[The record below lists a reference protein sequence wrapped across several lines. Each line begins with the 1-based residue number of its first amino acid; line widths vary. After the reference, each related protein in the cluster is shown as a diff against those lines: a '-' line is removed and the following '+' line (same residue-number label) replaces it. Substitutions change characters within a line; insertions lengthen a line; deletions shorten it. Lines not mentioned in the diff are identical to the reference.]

1 MGVVIINSR
10 YRGRSNLNEVPKSV
24 VIFYR
29 AMKTLPLKSLK
40 YGVLKLAATLA
51 LIKKTKLG
59 NITINIYTIN
69 L

>member
-10 YRGRSNLNEVPKSV
+10 YRGRRNLNEVPKSV

-40 YGVLKLAATLA
+40 YGILKLAATLA
-51 LIKKTKLG
+51 LTKKQ
-59 NITINIYTIN
+59 N
-69 L
+69 

>member
-10 YRGRSNLNEVPKSV
+10 FRGRSNLNDLPKSV

-51 LIKKTKLG
+51 LTKKTTLG
-59 NITINIYTIN
+59 NIAINMYTTN